1 MSIRGLSRPVI
12 GAYMTHHGPWVNV
25 DPLGAVEGPSLFSV
39 GSQLPLMGICRAPM
53 DYNAGP

>member
-53 DYNAGP
+53 D